1 MRQKENNSKINK
13 KPWPTKAAMEQVY
26 EMKLWGNS
34 NASFYS
40 GSGSHQERIVQPYVE
55 VVSLFLRSFKESITV
70 CDLGCGDFNVGKQL
84 VQHAKKYVAVD
95 IVENLIVY
103 NKKAFKEENLEFYCL
118 DIAKDALPSGD
129 CAIVR
134 QVLQHLSNAEVQSVV
149 HKLAGFK
156 YIILTEHLPQGCF
169 IPNIDIISGQGIRL
183 KKHSGI
189 DLLAPPFQLKVKQE
203 KELLAYHLEDNKGV
217 LVTTLYVI
225 F

>member
-1 MRQKENNSKINK
+1 MPR
-13 KPWPTKAAMEQVY
+13 
-26 EMKLWGNS
+26 
-34 NASFYS
+34 
-40 GSGSHQERIVQPYVE
+40 
-55 VVSLFLRSFKESITV
+55 
-70 CDLGCGDFNVGKQL
+70 
-84 VQHAKKYVAVD
+84 
-95 IVENLIVY
+95 NLIVY

-134 QVLQHLSNAEVQSVV
+134 QVLQHLSNVEVQSVV

-203 KELLAYHLEDNKGV
+203 KELLACYLDDNKGV
-217 LVTTLYVI
+217 LVTTLYV
-225 F
+225 FF